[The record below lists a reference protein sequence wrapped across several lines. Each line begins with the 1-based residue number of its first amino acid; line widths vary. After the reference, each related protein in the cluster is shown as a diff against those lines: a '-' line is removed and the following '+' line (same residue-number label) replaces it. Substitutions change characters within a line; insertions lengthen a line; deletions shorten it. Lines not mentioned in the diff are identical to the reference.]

1 MSPDTL
7 TEILAAAPQLA
18 AILVLY
24 IWHKSD
30 GEARERE
37 QALTIKTLSRIIL
50 TALKSQTKKE
60 DTDLHG

>member
-1 MSPDTL
+1 MNTDITQL
-7 TEILAAAPQLA
+7 LEAAPQLA